1 MKRWSDRSPLTLIH
15 VGVDTSITS
24 TWPMI
29 ESMSPLCPKSS
40 ASLPR
45 VSGRFSTC
53 VLHTDFTS
61 SAVIRLHL
69 TFRQLEVDPIVDP
82 SSTRCPA
89 RAALRPEDPRRS
101 TGVCPAFPIGFRGVF
116 RRPAKQCANCSFSF
130 YSFPCIYLTFSA
142 SCGSSCI
149 YRPAGISAETLALSF
164 RIPKSRANRTLGSR
178 ACRLPDSDARLCV
191 RTR

>member
-69 TFRQLEVDPIVDP
+69 TFRQLEVDPIVDAR
-82 SSTRCPA
+82 STRHPA

-101 TGVCPAFPIGFRGVF
+101 TGVCPAFPIGFRSVS
-116 RRPAKQCANCSFSF
+116 RRFA
-130 YSFPCIYLTFSA
+130 LW
-142 SCGSSCI
+142 
-149 YRPAGISAETLALSF
+149 PAGVTSGMLPGSF
-164 RIPKSRANRTLGSR
+164 RILSTCPTPQPTLFRVRLCYRLIRLRGAFVALSL
-178 ACRLPDSDARLCV
+178 RLPPSVAIGTLWTSIRDNRPDS
-191 RTR
+191 